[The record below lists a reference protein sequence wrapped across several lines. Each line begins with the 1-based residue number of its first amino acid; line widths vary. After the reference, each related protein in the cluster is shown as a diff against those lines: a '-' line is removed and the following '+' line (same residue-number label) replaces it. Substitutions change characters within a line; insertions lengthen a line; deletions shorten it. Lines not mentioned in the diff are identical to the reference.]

1 MDTMTLT
8 KEQMELKAMVPTMQ
22 SGNARVREL
31 TPAQRRA
38 VMFAQQQVL
47 RARAAKNERQAALTR
62 IWREEDA
69 ERVSAR
75 SMSAATEATDE
86 PREVSLREAIG
97 HVLRDLRTHD
107 HKTLREVSEKAGV
120 SLGYLSEVERGQK
133 EASSELLSSI
143 AQSLGISTAQML
155 RMVADYLDSVA
166 I

>member
-8 KEQMELKAMVPTMQ
+8 KEQMELKAMVPAVQ

-47 RARAAKNERQAALTR
+47 RAQLALARALRLP
-62 IWREEDA
+62 
-69 ERVSAR
+69 
-75 SMSAATEATDE
+75 ATETADE

-143 AQSLGISTAQML
+143 AQSLGVSTAQML

>member
-8 KEQMELKAMVPTMQ
+8 KEQMELKAMVPAVQ

-47 RARAAKNERQAALTR
+47 RARAAKDERQAALTR
-62 IWREEDA
+62 IWREEDV

-75 SMSAATEATDE
+75 SMSAATETTDE

-143 AQSLGISTAQML
+143 AQSLGVSTAQML